1 MQVSRFFFRLCMLSS
16 TSWILQFKSSSL
28 NPVIFSSNPTNPCPC
43 MQMNRLRK
51 SRSSSG
57 VMGLGAQS
65 GTDGVASQSNPAA
78 GSLPSFSAFGVP
90 SSHGFRP
97 AFTAAGVPPAVGFIP
112 AYPTGLSST
121 APSTGEAPTA
131 SCGGRNRRPPVA
143 PSLIGVGMDSDIE
156 LTDAR

>member
-1 MQVSRFFFRLCMLSS
+1 MHVVLNQLDIAVQ
-16 TSWILQFKSSSL
+16 IQQFE
-28 NPVIFSSNPTNPCPC
+28 PVIFSPTNPCPC

-57 VMGLGAQS
+57 VAGLGAQS

-78 GSLPSFSAFGVP
+78 GSLPSFPAFGVP
-90 SSHGFRP
+90 SGHGFRP
-97 AFTAAGVPPAVGFIP
+97 AYAAAGVPPAGGFIP
-112 AYPTGLSST
+112 TYPTGPSST
-121 APSTGEAPTA
+121 APSAGEAPTA

-143 PSLIGVGMDSDIE
+143 PSSIGVGMDNDIE